1 MFTSCMWNVAPGS
14 AGGVI
19 CSGRWHAGKITG
31 MKMRDSHKKITWC
44 DPLYFSPRARAQGH
58 PEGALARARRA
69 SHPRR
74 SSELRLATPF
84 LSSPLLRPS
93 GLSLFPPGAGYYE
106 LYASGSVTHR
116 KLSSCREQGGQETG
130 APVGTNR
137 RRATRC
143 PKAGVR
149 PRPFRRRCR
158 WQQAKTCC

>member
-1 MFTSCMWNVAPGS
+1 MWNVAPGS

-130 APVGTNR
+130 APVGDQSEARNQVPEG
-137 RRATRC
+137 RRA
-143 PKAGVR
+143 P
-149 PRPFRRRCR
+149 
-158 WQQAKTCC
+158 